1 MVAILVLWQDISQ
14 GNGEM
19 TSDGETE
26 YSSWGSSPSPTRR
39 GASGEA
45 NVPPATSSSSGAWS
59 DCPQSSRV
67 RTSKVTGYLIEN
79 VRLPEKRCSRRVHQ
93 KENLVIVRR
102 KKKPAE
108 EEEEDEEEEEEEEK
122 EYVDELKTTT
132 LRFLERSKRLRYHV
146 SNLSQT

>member
-1 MVAILVLWQDISQ
+1 M
-14 GNGEM
+14 
-19 TSDGETE
+19 
-26 YSSWGSSPSPTRR
+26 
-39 GASGEA
+39 
-45 NVPPATSSSSGAWS
+45 
-59 DCPQSSRV
+59 
-67 RTSKVTGYLIEN
+67 
-79 VRLPEKRCSRRVHQ
+79 HQ

-108 EEEEDEEEEEEEEK
+108 EEEEDEEEEEEK

>member
-1 MVAILVLWQDISQ
+1 M
-14 GNGEM
+14 
-19 TSDGETE
+19 
-26 YSSWGSSPSPTRR
+26 
-39 GASGEA
+39 
-45 NVPPATSSSSGAWS
+45 
-59 DCPQSSRV
+59 
-67 RTSKVTGYLIEN
+67 
-79 VRLPEKRCSRRVHQ
+79 
-93 KENLVIVRR
+93 IVRR